1 MSKTT
6 GILFQRGND
15 KELRERSDWN
25 ELPEDEKKELL
36 LEVKI
41 HCADG
46 FGKLEWFET
55 ESLYPPDKYWDGE
68 IEIGVPH
75 GQGTFY
81 VPESY
86 NPVVE
91 FYNGSKFVG
100 TFYVPESYNLV
111 VEFYNGSKFVGTYKN
126 GKRQEGTYTCSR
138 GNKYI
143 GTYKDNKRW
152 NGAMIYVDG
161 NENSK
166 YVNRKS
172 RK

>member
-41 HCADG
+41 YGVGG

-55 ESLYPPDKYWDGE
+55 ESLSPPDKYWDGE
-68 IEIGVPH
+68 IENGVPH

-81 VPESY
+81 IPESY
-86 NPVVE
+86 NPVI
-91 FYNGSKFVG
+91 
-100 TFYVPESYNLV
+100 
-111 VEFYNGSKFVGTYKN
+111 EFYNGSKFVGTYKN
-126 GKRQEGTYTCSR
+126 GERQEETYTWSR

-143 GTYKDNKRW
+143 GTCKDNK
-152 NGAMIYVDG
+152 DG
-161 NENSK
+161 TEK
-166 YVNRKS
+166 
-172 RK
+172 

>member
-41 HCADG
+41 HGADG

-55 ESLYPPDKYWDGE
+55 ESLSPPDKYWDGE
-68 IEIGVPH
+68 IENGVPH

-100 TFYVPESYNLV
+100 T
-111 VEFYNGSKFVGTYKN
+111 YKN
-126 GKRQEGTYTCSR
+126 GKRQEGTYTWSR

-152 NGAMIYVDG
+152 NGEMIYVDG

-166 YVNRKS
+166 YVNGKVENEEPLTLINAQNRGHFS
-172 RK
+172 